1 MIKTPRPHFFFTQ
14 PPLRQGRE
22 LLSLH
27 LNESKLKET
36 YLQVTQR
43 MPLKDRIRRGV
54 TNSHI
59 SATSADIGVIKSDTL
74 SADQAGIR
82 LGNGAGTGGDGYVHL
97 GNQAA
102 PSDEG
107 TDNTIIGESSAFA
120 LTTGNR
126 NTVIGFSSGNVV
138 STGNGNTTVGALA
151 GPGGAGLSYC
161 LCLGHGAVPTQS
173 NTCAMGSATNPLRTV
188 NAPLGAGGAAALP
201 PNPEGY
207 FVICLN
213 GTEYKF
219 PYYP

>member
-1 MIKTPRPHFFFTQ
+1 
-14 PPLRQGRE
+14 LRQGRE

-82 LGNGAGTGGDGYVHL
+82 LGNGAGTGGD
-97 GNQAA
+97 
-102 PSDEG
+102 
-107 TDNTIIGESSAFA
+107 
-120 LTTGNR
+120 
-126 NTVIGFSSGNVV
+126 
-138 STGNGNTTVGALA
+138 VGALA